1 MPKPDPQIII
11 ERVVVGRYVKVIAVD
26 VRTGTEVVVVADAA
40 APPAV
45 ADQLAARK
53 LQQRLERKN

>member
-1 MPKPDPQIII
+1 MSKPEPGVII

-26 VRTGTEVVVVADAA
+26 VRTGIEVVVVADAS

-45 ADQLAARK
+45 ADRLAVRK
-53 LQQRLERKN
+53 LQQRLERKS